1 MPVYLRRNKN
11 KYYSWDFKYS
21 CGNYDG
27 VYAYSYALEKSNK
40 NSSTSGKETKKIGRK
55 KSDGFNEKNKL
66 SLEKTHSYEPSLN
79 SNNTFEKISNS
90 SIYQQ
95 KAPKIITNNQNPN
108 YNANSEIIQDTPIE
122 TPSTNNINDSSH
134 SLNINQPAYVPK
146 KIITKERTNFN
157 SNSNF
162 KTNPDGAKIR
172 EEIKFVSN
180 EKTATNVSEYR
191 SNRIFQNEKLTRN
204 QVYYYNKTGEQD
216 NSQQM
221 RTNKNILLRGN
232 K

>member
-1 MPVYLRRNKN
+1 
-11 KYYSWDFKYS
+11 
-21 CGNYDG
+21 

-40 NSSTSGKETKKIGRK
+40 NSSASGKETKKIGRK
-55 KSDGFNEKNKL
+55 KSDGLKEKDKL

-79 SNNTFEKISNS
+79 SNNTFEKITNSTGS

-95 KAPKIITNNQNPN
+95 KSPKIITKNQNPN
-108 YNANSEIIQDTPIE
+108 YNANSEINQNSLIE
-122 TPSTNNINDSSH
+122 TPSTSNINDSLH

-146 KIITKERTNFN
+146 KIITKEKTNFN
-157 SNSNF
+157 SNLNF

-191 SNRIFQNEKLTRN
+191 SNRVFQNEKLTRN
-204 QVYYYNKTGEQD
+204 QVYYYDKTAEQ
-216 NSQQM
+216 NYSQEM
-221 RTNKNILLRGN
+221 RTNKNILFKGN